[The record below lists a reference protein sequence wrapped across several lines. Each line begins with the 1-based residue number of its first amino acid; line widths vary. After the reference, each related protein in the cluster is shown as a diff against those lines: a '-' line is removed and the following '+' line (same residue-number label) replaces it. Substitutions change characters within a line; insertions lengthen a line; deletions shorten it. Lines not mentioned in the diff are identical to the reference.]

1 MVVTNL
7 NIVPHEN
14 HRRVGSGK
22 RTKAAVSGEYLL
34 HQPLS
39 SLERSMGVDVGMAHD
54 PEACRAREVLDRIG
68 DKWSVYVVQMLGT
81 GTKRFSELRRE
92 IGVITPRMLTVT
104 LRSLERDGLV
114 TRTVYAVIPPRVE
127 YDLTPLGATLLET
140 VGALIEWAN
149 RHLAEIDA
157 ARVIYDRNQK
167 AEPISSRASSA

>member
-1 MVVTNL
+1 
-7 NIVPHEN
+7 
-14 HRRVGSGK
+14 
-22 RTKAAVSGEYLL
+22 
-34 HQPLS
+34 
-39 SLERSMGVDVGMAHD
+39 MGVDAGMTHD

-81 GTKRFSELRRE
+81 GTKRFSQLRRE
-92 IGVITPRMLTVT
+92 IGAITPRMLTVT

-127 YDLTPLGATLLET
+127 YELTPLGATLLET

-157 ARVIYDRNQK
+157 ARVAYDRNQQ

>member
-1 MVVTNL
+1 V
-7 NIVPHEN
+7 
-14 HRRVGSGK
+14 GK
-22 RTKAAVSGEYLL
+22 RPRARPGKYLL
-34 HQPLS
+34 QQTFS
-39 SLERSMGVDVGMAHD
+39 SLESSMGVDAGITHEPD
-54 PEACRAREVLDRIG
+54 GCRAREVLDRIG

-81 GTKRFSELRRE
+81 GTQRFGELRRE

-140 VGALIEWAN
+140 VGALIGWAN

-157 ARVIYDRNQK
+157 ARDIYDRSHQ
-167 AEPISSRASSA
+167 AEADTPSQVSSA